1 MINKEID
8 FIFIEFYIK
17 KLYNI
22 KLEEYFKVTK
32 QAVSEWRKL
41 NILPS
46 KRIAEFLEKEK
57 SINPLELIHK
67 LY

>member
-8 FIFIEFYIK
+8 FLFIEFYIK

-22 KLEEYFKVTK
+22 KMEEYFNVTK
-32 QAVSEWRKL
+32 QAVSEWRIL
-41 NILPS
+41 NQLPS
-46 KRIAEFLEKEK
+46 RRIDIFLDKEG
-57 SINPLELIHK
+57 SINPLDLIHK